1 MREMTEQRKEPAFSL
16 LENEIDRSGDVPR
29 NPRTT
34 EERHHCESCHVDV
47 AWVFLICAILLLG
60 MMLLRHYEI
69 KEIRAEERRAERAR
83 IVAEIEHFGKIE
95 GHQVAWYS
103 VKERTRKP

>member
-1 MREMTEQRKEPAFSL
+1 MMKMIETDQLP
-16 LENEIDRSGDVPR
+16 GDWPR
-29 NPRTT
+29 NPRAI
-34 EERHHCESCHVDV
+34 EQRHHCESNHVDV
-47 AWVFLICAILLLG
+47 AWLFIICAVLILG

-69 KEIRAEERRAERAR
+69 KEIRADERKAERAR
-83 IVAEIEHFGKIE
+83 IVEEIERFGNIE